1 MVEMGTMNRAEPA
14 RKFQFIAGRL
24 CLDFC
29 NTVGGKRG
37 ATTREYLNS
46 YADLVSWAEQA
57 GLLDQREAEALLR
70 KAGRSAQ
77 DATAVVDRAIGL
89 REALYRIFLAIL
101 GKKTP
106 PAQDLALLNAELART
121 L

>member
-1 MVEMGTMNRAEPA
+1 MVKLPSMSQTAPA
-14 RKFQFIAGRL
+14 KKFQFIGGDL

-57 GLLDQREAEALLR
+57 GLLDKSQAGALVR
-70 KAGRSAQ
+70 KAARRPTEA
-77 DATAVVDRAIGL
+77 AAVLARAVGL
-89 REALYRIFLAIL
+89 REALYRIFLAIVE
-101 GKKTP
+101 G
-106 PAQDLALLNAELART
+106 
-121 L
+121 